1 MHPVFFRQKTS
12 RTSLSWCRQADAR
25 LEYPSEMS
33 KPTANWPA
41 WLAEHSPKLLLF
53 ARTQTRSEAD
63 AEDMLQ
69 EAIVE
74 AARKSH
80 GAPPDLPL
88 VYTTLR
94 RRAVDLARR
103 TDRRTAREEVASDVA
118 EICWFDDRI
127 EQQETARLIE
137 QAMKRMPEKFRE
149 VVMLKIWSEL
159 TFAQIAETLD
169 IPLNTAASRY
179 RYGLENLRRD
189 TNLKLK

>member
-1 MHPVFFRQKTS
+1 
-12 RTSLSWCRQADAR
+12 
-25 LEYPSEMS
+25 MS
-33 KPTANWPA
+33 NPTANWSA
-41 WLAEHSPKLLLF
+41 WLADHIPKLLLF

-63 AEDMLQ
+63 AEDVLQ
-69 EAIVE
+69 DAIVE

-88 VYTTLR
+88 VYATLR
-94 RRAVDLARR
+94 RRAVDLARS
-103 TDRRTAREEVASDVA
+103 TDRRTAREEAASDVT

-127 EQQETARLIE
+127 EQQETARLIDR
-137 QAMKRMPEKFRE
+137 AMKRMPEKFRE

-179 RYGLENLRRD
+179 RYGLESLRRD
-189 TNLKLK
+189 TNLKLR